1 MSYILDALRKSDQQR
16 QHAKAPT
23 LLTAQSTLEVPH
35 QRTYAFNAWLAAAMI
50 CAGILIGW
58 LRPWQS
64 ESPLVSDHPV
74 VVRLPVSTPD
84 PTVAVPE
91 RSGAVGIRKSREQAT
106 VSLPPP
112 FSATAT
118 QSVIAPASTLNST
131 AISQP
136 ASNAKP
142 IETSDIGRNPVPDN
156 REKAVLTLGELPAAI
171 RQEMPAILIA
181 FHQYSN
187 IPADRRVMIN
197 NTVLRQ
203 NEYIAPGL
211 RLEQITP
218 DGVVI
223 SYQGYRFMRGVR

>member
-1 MSYILDALRKSDQQR
+1 
-16 QHAKAPT
+16 
-23 LLTAQSTLEVPH
+23 
-35 QRTYAFNAWLAAAMI
+35 
-50 CAGILIGW
+50 
-58 LRPWQS
+58 
-64 ESPLVSDHPV
+64 
-74 VVRLPVSTPD
+74 
-84 PTVAVPE
+84 
-91 RSGAVGIRKSREQAT
+91 
-106 VSLPPP
+106 LPPP